1 MKISGAAVA
10 QHVSGK
16 RPRRIFA
23 NITITAQDHIRSKS
37 PSKSMNIILEFEGF
51 VSSFCEP
58 RLEACF
64 LSSESKYRI
73 SEGSAS
79 GKEFDH
85 LQNLGFPSLCPN
97 TNVQYSLESGKPTF

>member
-1 MKISGAAVA
+1 MSNLSIAD
-10 QHVSGK
+10 K

-37 PSKSMNIILEFEGF
+37 PSRSMNILLEFTGF

-64 LSSESKYRI
+64 FSSESKYRI
-73 SEGSAS
+73 SEGSTF

-97 TNVQYSLESGKPTF
+97 TKVQYSLESGKLTF